1 MQDNYVHVVS
11 TQTYFI
17 YFERSA
23 YPSLP
28 ACPSWP
34 IREKAPIK
42 DLYREFKELE
52 RRLAVNPEGG
62 AEEDAATMSTDIPLD
77 IGSVKEGKKSV
88 KREIQAWLDEFEAR
102 EGRAAQQ
109 E

>member
-1 MQDNYVHVVS
+1 MHPPPPQ
-11 TQTYFI
+11 QT
-17 YFERSA
+17 
-23 YPSLP
+23 
-28 ACPSWP
+28 

-52 RRLAVNPEGG
+52 RRLAVNSAGG
-62 AEEDAATMSTDIPLD
+62 TEEDAETAGTDMPLD
-77 IGSVKEGKKSV
+77 LESVKEDKKRI

-102 EGRAAQQ
+102 EGRSAQQ

>member
-1 MQDNYVHVVS
+1 M
-11 TQTYFI
+11 
-17 YFERSA
+17 
-23 YPSLP
+23 
-28 ACPSWP
+28 P

-52 RRLAVNPEGG
+52 RRLAVNQEGD
-62 AEEDAATMSTDIPLD
+62 AEEDAATTGTDIPLD
-77 IGSVKEGKKSV
+77 VESVKEDKKRV

-102 EGRAAQQ
+102 EGRTAQQ